1 MGAFAKLLSEQ
12 PTEHYFARPRTP
24 KDKPHVERFIGSLE
38 REYIQWGGVATDQK
52 DQKDII
58 NRWLEKYHSYRP
70 PQSLGYLTL
79 NEYKAQS

>member
-38 REYIQWGGVATDQK
+38 REYIQWGGVATDLK
-52 DQKDII
+52 DQ
-58 NRWLEKYHSYRP
+58 
-70 PQSLGYLTL
+70 
-79 NEYKAQS
+79 